1 MATYSFNRNLH
12 ATLAA
17 GVLDTVTMATD
28 FDQVE
33 IINLSANP
41 LYFKVNAPADFAA
54 RAADTEVLPGSSAA
68 IVAAPG
74 RKTTIKLISALGGDY
89 SVAAR

>member
-1 MATYSFNRNLH
+1 MATYSFNKNLH

-17 GVLDTVTMATD
+17 GVIDTVTMATD
-28 FDQVE
+28 FDQME

-41 LYFKVNAPADFAA
+41 LYFKVNATTDFAP
-54 RAADTEVLPGSSAA
+54 RDADTEILPGHSAA
-68 IVAAPG
+68 VVRAPG
-74 RKTTIKLISALGGDY
+74 RKTTVKLVSAVGGDY